1 MQRLQKPAVI
11 RPMRLSATAKA
22 NGWKATSLPQTTLTV
37 PPEGKLSDK
46 LADNAVHDCEERIR
60 VSPLLFPF
68 ITSVC
73 HDIGVRQ
80 RTFRMA
86 KAKPNIDLHFKTN
99 KNG

>member
-1 MQRLQKPAVI
+1 MHRLQKPAVI

-22 NGWKATSLPQTTLTV
+22 NGKATSLPQTTLTV

-60 VSPLLFPF
+60 VSPLLFPI